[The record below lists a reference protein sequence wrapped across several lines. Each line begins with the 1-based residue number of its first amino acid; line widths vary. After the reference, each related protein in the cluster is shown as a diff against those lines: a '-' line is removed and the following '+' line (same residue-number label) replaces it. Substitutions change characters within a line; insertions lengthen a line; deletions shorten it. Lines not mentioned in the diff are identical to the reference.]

1 LHFILILQTNTI
13 MNFPKYFKQVTTCTL
28 AALFLMAVPSFAQ
41 NSNPAASGFNQA
53 GSDPKAIAIAD
64 EVMAAMGGRKAWDK
78 TRYLYWTFF
87 GRRNLLW
94 DKKKEMARIEMVG
107 EETVYIVNL
116 KDETGQFT
124 FKGQAKSA
132 PDSIKKY
139 GHMAKSIWINDSY
152 WLVMPYKL
160 KDSGLTLKYKGEQN
174 TTDGRAADVLEMT
187 FAGVGR
193 TPDNRYLVYVDKQ
206 TRLVSEWSYFPKA
219 SDEKPM
225 FTNTW
230 ENYQQMGAIKLSDA
244 RGKRKLD
251 NVKVLKTVPKEAFT
265 STAAIKL

>member
-1 LHFILILQTNTI
+1 MKKFQ
-13 MNFPKYFKQVTTCTL
+13 YFRQVSICFL
-28 AALFLMAVPSFAQ
+28 AAFALSILSGFAQ
-41 NSNPAASGFNQA
+41 NNNPAAPGFNQS
-53 GSDPKAIAIAD
+53 GSDLKAIAIAD

-78 TRYLYWTFF
+78 TRYIHWTFF

-94 DKKKEMARIEMVG
+94 DKKKEIARIEMVG
-107 EETVYIVNL
+107 DETVYIVNL

-124 FKGQAKSA
+124 FKGQAKTA

-174 TTDGRAADVLEMT
+174 TSDGRPADVLEMT

-193 TPDNRYLVYVDKQ
+193 TPDNKYLVYVDKQ
-206 TRLVSEWSYFPKA
+206 SRLVTEWSYFQKA

-230 ENYQQMGAIKLSDA
+230 ENYQEMGGIKLSDS

-265 STAAIKL
+265 SSASLKF

>member
-1 LHFILILQTNTI
+1 MKISKCIRQFSR
-13 MNFPKYFKQVTTCTL
+13 C
-28 AALFLMAVPSFAQ
+28 FLPLLLLGVIPGFAQ
-41 NSNPAASGFNQA
+41 NNNPAAPGFNQS

-64 EVMAAMGGRKAWDK
+64 EVMAAMGGRKAWDQ
-78 TRYLYWTFF
+78 TRYIHWTFF

-124 FKGQAKSA
+124 FKGQAKTA

-174 TTDGRAADVLEMT
+174 TSDGRAADVLEMT

-193 TPDNRYLVYVDKQ
+193 TPDNRYLVYIDKQ
-206 TRLVSEWSYFPKA
+206 TRLVSEWSYFQKA

-230 ENYQQMGAIKLSDA
+230 ENYQQMGGIKLSDT

-251 NVKVLKTVPKEAFT
+251 NVKVLKTVPKTAFT
-265 STAAIKL
+265 STAALKL